1 MHKYLNRILYTTP
14 LMIMCSMG
22 VTNLNA
28 VDNQTLDGSTSTL
41 KPHDKTFQFNVNLD
55 EQKALKDEAPVTVEK
70 KTDVNVDKTV
80 TPTGEEVK
88 SVEKKEST
96 STVVPDK
103 TDTKVDVKTDVVPDV
118 NK

>member
-1 MHKYLNRILYTTP
+1 MHKYLKRILYTTP

-41 KPHDKTFQFNVNLD
+41 KPHDKTFQVNINAD
-55 EQKALKDEAPVTVEK
+55 EQKALKDETPATVEK

-80 TPTGEEVK
+80 TPTGEVK

-103 TDTKVDVKTDVVPDV
+103 TDTKVDVKTDVVPDT